1 MAYND
6 GKRGVY
12 TKLFTD
18 SKLELCNRGY
28 TDLLCFDA
36 DSSEEFLQKAAKDCE
51 FVFHLAGVNRPEK
64 PEEFRQG
71 NVGFTAKLL
80 EGLRAAG
87 NKCSIVFSS
96 STQAERDNPYGLSKR
111 EAEDLLFTY
120 AKETGA
126 KVLVYRLPNVFG
138 KGCRPNYNSAV
149 ATFCYN
155 LTRGLPFT
163 VNDPLVGMQLVYI
176 DDVVEEFIAALEGRE
191 HREGA
196 FAEVPVVHQA
206 LLGDIACLLQSFA
219 ESRKD
224 KSLPKL
230 DDAFTSKIYST
241 FISYLPPEELSYAL
255 TSHVNARG
263 SFTEVFRTP
272 ERGQFSMNI
281 SKPGIVKGHHWHHS
295 KTEKFLVVSGQGE
308 IRFRKVGS
316 DKVYSYVVSGEKLEV
331 VDIPPGYTHCIENTG
346 KTDMVTLMWA
356 SECFDPEKPDTFFEE
371 V

>member
-1 MAYND
+1 VKILVTGAKGFV
-6 GKRGVY
+6 GKNLIATLR
-12 TKLFTD
+12 
-18 SKLELCNRGY
+18 NRGY
-28 TDLLCFDA
+28 SDILEYDIDTDPALLDGYC
-36 DSSEEFLQKAAKDCE
+36 QWCE

-64 PEEFRQG
+64 PEEFVQG
-71 NVGFTAKLL
+71 NVGFTAKIL
-80 EGLRAAG
+80 EGLRSQG
-87 NKCSIVFSS
+87 NKCPIVFSS
-96 STQAERDNPYGLSKR
+96 SIQAERDNLYGQSKR
-111 EAEDLLFTY
+111 EAEDLLFAY

-155 LTRGLPFT
+155 LTRGLPIV
-163 VNDPLVGMQLVYI
+163 VNDPSSSMQLVYI

-196 FAEVPVVHQA
+196 FAVVPVVHQA

-219 ESRKD
+219 EGRKD

-230 DDAFTSKIYST
+230 DDAFASKLYST
-241 FISYLPPEELSYAL
+241 FISYLPPEELSYPL
-255 TSHVNARG
+255 TSHVDARG

-272 ERGQFSMNI
+272 ERGQFSVNV

-308 IRFRKVGS
+308 IRFRKIGT
-316 DKVYSYVVSGEKLEV
+316 DKVYSYVVSGKKLEV